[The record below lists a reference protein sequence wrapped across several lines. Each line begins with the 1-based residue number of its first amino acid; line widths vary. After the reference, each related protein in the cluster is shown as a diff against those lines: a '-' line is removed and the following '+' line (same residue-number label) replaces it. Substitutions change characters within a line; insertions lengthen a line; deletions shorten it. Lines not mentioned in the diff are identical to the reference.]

1 VSVVITPSHFVYR
14 SRRRAPW
21 ALVAALASIV
31 GLVCGALAAGVVVWS
46 NQRSDFLPGVALPVD
61 ATIDQTP
68 RSPVSRVADAVLPA
82 VVSLEVRGERRGS
95 TGSGF
100 VVRSDGYIVTNSHVV
115 SGAAEDG
122 SIRATFSDGVQ
133 SPARIVGRSPTY
145 DLAVLRVDRQD
156 LPTVTLGDSTLLQV
170 GDPLVVVGSP
180 LGLSGTVT
188 TGIVSALDRPVTT
201 TDGGEASYI
210 SAIQTDAAINPGNS
224 GGPVVDRRG
233 RVVGIASAIA
243 TLGRDRAS
251 GNIGLGF
258 AIPATTAAS
267 IVEQLIADGTAE
279 YPIVGVTLD
288 LTYPGPGARVQSEDA
303 AGTAISPGGPADRA
317 GMRPGDVVVAVGDEM
332 VETFEEFVVLIRSRQ
347 PGDTVVL
354 LVERDGER
362 VRLAVTLD
370 ATTG

>member
-1 VSVVITPSHFVYR
+1 VYR
-14 SRRRAPW
+14 PPQRRRPLLLVASL
-21 ALVAALASIV
+21 ALVV
-31 GLVCGALAAGVVVWS
+31 GLVTGAFTAGLITWADHRADD
-46 NQRSDFLPGVALPVD
+46 RSDFLPGISLPVEQAGD
-61 ATIDQTP
+61 PGPAT
-68 RSPVSRVADAVLPA
+68 PVSRIADAVLPT
-82 VVSLEVRGERRGS
+82 VVSLEVRGPRRGS

-100 VVRSDGYIVTNSHVV
+100 VVRSDGYIVTNSHVI
-115 SGAAEDG
+115 SGAEREG
-122 SIRATFSDGVQ
+122 SITVTFSDGVQ
-133 SPARIVGRSPTY
+133 APARIVGRSPTY
-145 DLAVLRVDRQD
+145 DVAVVRVDRRD
-156 LPTVTLGDSTLLQV
+156 LPTVTLGDSDELRV

-188 TGIVSALDRPVTT
+188 TGIVSALERPVTT

-243 TLGRDRAS
+243 TLGLDRAS

-258 AIPATTAAS
+258 AIPATTATS
-267 IVEQLIADGTAE
+267 IVEQLIEDGSAE

-288 LTYPGPGARVQSEDA
+288 LSYPGPGARVQREDA
-303 AGTAISPGGPADRA
+303 PGTAIAPGGPADRA
-317 GMRPGDVVVAVGDEM
+317 GLRPGDVVVAVDDET

-354 LVERDGER
+354 VVEREGKRLR
-362 VRLAVTLD
+362 VAVTLD